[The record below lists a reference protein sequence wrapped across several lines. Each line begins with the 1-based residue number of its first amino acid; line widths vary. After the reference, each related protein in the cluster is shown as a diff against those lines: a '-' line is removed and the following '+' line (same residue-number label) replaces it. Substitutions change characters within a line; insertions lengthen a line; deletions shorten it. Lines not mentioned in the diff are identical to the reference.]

1 MMHVRPT
8 VTLDSRTIGITM
20 LKSNPLVSVGL
31 QPPEVVET
39 ALTLKNLS
47 RPSLKNEDEQSD
59 GYY

>member
-1 MMHVRPT
+1 
-8 VTLDSRTIGITM
+8 M